1 MEINRNIPEL
11 DYVPFTNDLLFH
23 MVFSKNEIALRNLLS
38 SLLDIPENDII
49 QITVLNPVQYADA
62 FDTKITVLDLKLHL
76 NGERYIIIEMQ
87 VRRFTNLT
95 NRTLVY
101 TCRQLVD
108 QTRGK
113 GFQYSNLQP
122 VIQIAIMDH
131 TLFPDHKRF
140 ITKYELRDDE
150 GYQYSDKLQFI
161 VMDLTAKGSATDQDR
176 KKGLVDWAAAFNAK
190 DWDTVGQ
197 IENQGVKE
205 AKKTMEL
212 IMATPTERQLLME
225 REFAELDRQAL
236 IEDAISTGIQEGLKK
251 GMQEGR
257 KEGRKEGINEG
268 ITEGVDQMG
277 NLMALLFDQNRFED
291 AKRCAK
297 DPNYR
302 NQLMKELL

>member
-11 DYVPFTNDLLFH
+11 DYVPLTNDLLFH

-87 VRRFTNLT
+87 VRRFTNWT

-122 VIQIAIMDH
+122 VIQITIMDH

-251 GMQEGR
+251 GI
-257 KEGRKEGINEG
+257 EGIKKLREEFWKAVLAAR
-268 ITEGVDQMG
+268 IWAP
-277 NLMALLFDQNRFED
+277 ALWMWRNAYCRF
-291 AKRCAK
+291 RPCR
-297 DPNYR
+297 P
-302 NQLMKELL
+302 